1 MEKNIGFVP
10 NVIKKNERG
19 EQMQDIFSHLLSDR
33 IIFLGEEINDL
44 VSNLV
49 VAQMLYLEAQN
60 PDKDI
65 QLYINSPGGAI
76 SAGLAIYDTMH
87 YVKCDV
93 STILSLIH
101 I

>member
-49 VAQMLYLEAQN
+49 VAQMLYLEA
-60 PDKDI
+60 
-65 QLYINSPGGAI
+65 
-76 SAGLAIYDTMH
+76 
-87 YVKCDV
+87 
-93 STILSLIH
+93 
-101 I
+101 